1 MARVRAH
8 HPGPDRALSSS
19 GSLQGFLITPHLRPA
34 CLFRVALPPHPR
46 TRAFPFLFHCI
57 CLPFSRQVASFDR
70 HTNPTLRRLL
80 VTAAITV
87 PHNLS
92 NSHHSFCVFDRQ
104 RHQLQSR
111 QTFRFP
117 RLYLH
122 LPRGQTTGHVSDDTP
137 FHSFHDVSC
146 WPSFRIVALLSNNRG
161 PPSHRD
167 KRDRQYRP
175 NIDPSHPSFIRALRT
190 ASA

>member
-87 PHNLS
+87 PLNPS

-104 RHQLQSR
+104 RHQL
-111 QTFRFP
+111 
-117 RLYLH
+117 
-122 LPRGQTTGHVSDDTP
+122 GHANFTVPPTL
-137 FHSFHDVSC
+137 
-146 WPSFRIVALLSNNRG
+146 PSFTSWPGPPGTYPTIRPFIPFTTCRAGPRSALL
-161 PPSHRD
+161 
-167 KRDRQYRP
+167 
-175 NIDPSHPSFIRALRT
+175 PSFPTIAAHRVIETKEIDNTDTTSTRVILHSSRL
-190 ASA
+190 